1 MSPQNDRSR
10 KRDAPEGGVRLQK
23 LLAEAGYGS
32 RRACE
37 EFVTAGRVAVD
48 GEVVTQL
55 GTRVDPQTQSIEVD
69 GERLAIE
76 PKKYFLVNKPIGYLS
91 TNSDPGGRPRV
102 IDLLPA
108 GGPRLYPVGRL
119 DENSRGLLLVTNDGE
134 MANKLLHPRYGVPR
148 RYKVQVAG
156 EPGRDVLEQLKEG
169 LHFTEGLFKVRG
181 VKKLKT
187 VGKSTWLELVLTE
200 GRNREIRRLLARVG
214 HKVMKLERI
223 GFGPLKLG
231 RLKVGEYRPLSRREV
246 AELEELVRTNTA
258 TGRRAPGKRKRATRK
273 ATTGESGTRG
283 PRKRTAKK
291 RTGGPRTG
299 GPKKTKRRKR

>member
-1 MSPQNDRSR
+1 MSSPKKRASR
-10 KRDAPEGGVRLQK
+10 GAPPAYGVRLQK
-23 LLAEAGYGS
+23 VLAEAGYGS

-37 EFVTAGRVAVD
+37 EFVTAGRVVVD
-48 GEVVTQL
+48 GKVVSQL
-55 GTRVDPQTQSIEVD
+55 GTRVDLDSQIVEVD
-69 GERLAIE
+69 GERLRVE
-76 PKKYFLVNKPIGYLS
+76 PKRYFLVNKPTGYLS
-91 TNSDPGGRPRV
+91 TNNDPRGRPRV
-102 IDLLPA
+102 IDLLPD

-134 MANKLLHPRYGVPR
+134 MANKLLHPRYKVPR

-156 EPGRDVLEQLKEG
+156 DPKRDVLDQLKDG
-169 LHFTEGLFKVRG
+169 LRFTEGLFKVRG

-231 RLKVGEYRPLSRREV
+231 RLKVGEYRPLSRSEIG
-246 AELEELVRTNTA
+246 ELEELVRTNTG
-258 TGRRAPGKRKRATRK
+258 TGRRAPGKKR
-273 ATTGESGTRG
+273 SGAPTHDANRG
-283 PRKRTAKK
+283 GARR
-291 RTGGPRTG
+291 G
-299 GPKKTKRRKR
+299 GPKKVRRRNR